1 MKQKLLLILGVALLS
16 AFTLTAQNTA
26 KITGLI
32 KDANGQALPKVTVS
46 LYNAD
51 SVFVKAEITDGDGRY
66 EFAGVKAAR
75 YFITASY
82 SGFQAKSTAVFS
94 VNDGQ
99 TVTAD
104 NLGLQ
109 PADRE
114 LTGVTITGT
123 YKKPMI
129 EVKADK
135 TVFNIESSI
144 NATGSNAMELL
155 QKSPGVVVDKDDN
168 ISMKGKN
175 GVRVYIDGRMTQMDN
190 KDLAAY
196 LRSINSVDIESIE
209 MIANPSAKYDAS
221 GNAGIINIKLK
232 KNKKYGLN
240 GTFSSGLNVG
250 KSPKTNNSLSLN
262 YRNKKVNLFSNY
274 SNGWGD
280 NESYMTLY
288 RVQADSIFD
297 QNNVNINGGWNHNVK
312 AGIDIYANKENTF
325 GFIATGNFTDGYF
338 ESAGRTPISSAIT
351 GNYGKILLATNRIN
365 MNNRNLNFNFNYRY
379 ADTTGREFNI
389 DADYGRFRGR
399 GNSFQ
404 PNYYLQPFTETLLY
418 EQVYTNNTPVDI
430 NIATAKFDYERP
442 WLKGKL
448 GLGAKYSNV
457 KTDNTFDFFD
467 LIGGVSIKNTNRS
480 NRFNYTENVNAAYVN
495 YNRQLNPRWSLQG
508 GVRVENTNSQGVL
521 ESATS
526 QSDKNVERHYT
537 DFFPSGALTYN
548 ANPNHIF
555 NLTYSRRIDRPGY
568 QDLNPFE
575 NKLDELTY
583 QKGNAFL
590 RPQYTNSVEL
600 THTFKYRFNTTIGY
614 SHVSDFSTMITDTT
628 EKTRAF
634 ITQKNLA
641 SQDIYSINFALPFQ
655 ITKWWSLFANIN
667 AYHSRYKANFDDG
680 KTINLN
686 VTSASLYMQ
695 QAFTFKDGFSAE
707 ISGFYNAPTIW
718 GGTFETIAMGG
729 LDLGVQ
735 KTIFNGK
742 GSVKFS
748 YTDLLHTMRW
758 GGVSNFG
765 NYINANGGWE
775 SQQLR
780 MNLTYRFGNNQVK
793 AARQRTQGN
802 EDESKRIKSGGGGF
816 GN

>member
-114 LTGVTITGT
+114 LTGVTVTGT

-280 NESYMTLY
+280 NESYMNLY
-288 RVQADSIFD
+288 RIQKDSIYD
-297 QNNVNINGGWNHNVK
+297 QKAVNINGGWNHNIK

-325 GFIATGNFTDGYF
+325 GFIATGNFVNGYF
-338 ESAGRTPISSAIT
+338 ESASRTPISSVVT
-351 GNYGKILLATNRIN
+351 GDLDKILYATNKIN
-365 MNNRNLNFNFNYRY
+365 NNSSNLNFNFNYRY
-379 ADTTGREFNI
+379 ADSTGREFNL
-389 DADYGRFRGR
+389 DADYGRFRGL

-404 PNYYLQPFTETLLY
+404 PNIYRKPYTEFLM
-418 EQVYTNNTPVDI
+418 YTKINTNSTPTDI
-430 NIATAKFDYERP
+430 DIYTAKFDYEKP

-457 KTDNTFDFFD
+457 KTDNVFDFFD
-467 LIGGVSIKNTNRS
+467 FVNGINYKNTDFS
-480 NRFNYTENVNAAYVN
+480 NKFAYTENVNAAYIN
-495 YNRQLNPRWSLQG
+495 YNRQINQRWGIQG

-600 THTFKYRFNTTIGY
+600 THTFKYRYNTTIGY
-614 SHVSDFSTMITDTT
+614 SHVSDFSTMIIDTIGA
-628 EKTRAF
+628 KSF

-641 SQDIYSINFALPFQ
+641 SQNIYSINFALPFQ
-655 ITKWWSLFANIN
+655 ITKWWSLFTNIN
-667 AYHSRYKANFDDG
+667 AYHSAYHAKFEDG
-680 KTINLN
+680 KTIDLKVNS
-686 VTSASLYMQ
+686 VSLYMQ
-695 QAFTFKDGFSAE
+695 QSFTFKDGFSAE
-707 ISGFYNAPTIW
+707 INGFYNSPTIW

-765 NYINANGGWE
+765 NYMDASGGWE